1 MSLCFIQE
9 PFAWLKNPR
18 KELKWKKL
26 YVIGHTGWVTGDTT
40 RGGWQHVCSGA
51 SAGQQREGN
60 EGPGSAAR
68 ATSQAGSK
76 LNQNSLTKSKR
87 IHQDRI
93 GNLTSRWPEIGVQ
106 IDSGDH
112 SDNLLFLATNVF
124 GGEIEISTPFWS
136 RLGSSIR
143 FTKQEFKSKLFYGLQ
158 IFPKGLVISTQWM
171 ECFQRIRMETTT
183 INMKQLKEN
192 FIYISNSNNFSGL

>member
-1 MSLCFIQE
+1 MTPLGVKSFDSRTLE
-9 PFAWLKNPR
+9 KNWR
-18 KELKWKKL
+18 GRKL

-40 RGGWQHVCSGA
+40 RGGWQHVCPGA

-93 GNLTSRWPEIGVQ
+93 GNQMSRWPKIGVQ
-106 IDSGDH
+106 IYPGDQT
-112 SDNLLFLATNVF
+112 DNLMFLATNVE
-124 GGEIEISTPFWS
+124 GKI
-136 RLGSSIR
+136 
-143 FTKQEFKSKLFYGLQ
+143 
-158 IFPKGLVISTQWM
+158 
-171 ECFQRIRMETTT
+171 
-183 INMKQLKEN
+183 
-192 FIYISNSNNFSGL
+192 